1 MNGMF
6 RWGMLL
12 CGCALVAAGPAW
24 AQALN
29 YPVRPIRLVAPF
41 PPGGSVDVTARLIG
55 PKVAASIGQQVLI
68 DNRSGASGIV
78 GTSSVARAEPDGY
91 TILIN
96 TTPMVTNTQMY
107 KKVPYDLKRDFE
119 PVILLSS
126 TPSVLSVH
134 PSIPARTVKEMISLA
149 KSRPGELNYGGAGVG
164 TNPHIA
170 GELFNLLANTNIVAV
185 QFKGGGPALVG
196 ALSGEVGVSFSAVA
210 GAVAYMKSNRL
221 RPLGVTSAKPIKAL
235 PNVPTIAQ
243 TLPGYEFTAWFAVV
257 APKGTKPDIINKLN
271 VEFSKAMSSPE
282 FVKRFEA
289 EGLQVIGSTP
299 EQLATHFDSEL
310 KKWER
315 VIKERKM
322 KAGG

>member
-1 MNGMF
+1 MLRKAGL
-6 RWGMLL
+6 MLL
-12 CGCALVAAGPAW
+12 CGCALTATGAAW
-24 AQALN
+24 AQVK
-29 YPVRPIRLVAPF
+29 YPERPIRLVAPF
-41 PPGGSVDVTARLIG
+41 PPGGSVDVTARLVG
-55 PKVAASIGQQVLI
+55 PKMSESIGQQVII

-78 GTSSVARAEPDGY
+78 GTSAVARAEPDGY

-134 PSIPARTVKEMISLA
+134 PSIPVRSIQDMIKLA
-149 KSRPGELNYGGAGVG
+149 KARPGELNYGGAGVG

-170 GELFNLLANTNIVAV
+170 GELFNLLAGTNIVAV

-210 GAVAYMKSNRL
+210 GAVGYMKSNRL
-221 RPLGVTSAKPIKAL
+221 RPLGVTSLKPVKAL
-235 PNVPTIAQ
+235 PTVPTIASV
-243 TLPGYEFTAWFAVV
+243 LPGYEFTAWFAVV

-271 VEFSKAMSSPE
+271 AEFSKAMSSPD

-289 EGLQVIGSTP
+289 EGLEVIGSTP
-299 EQLATHFDSEL
+299 AQLAAHLDAEL

-322 KAGG
+322 RAD

>member
-1 MNGMF
+1 MNKGILGFAAVLMF
-6 RWGMLL
+6 
-12 CGCALVAAGPAW
+12 APFATAI
-24 AQALN
+24 AQSTK
-29 YPVRPIRLVAPF
+29 YPERPIRLIAPF

-55 PKVAASIGQQVLI
+55 PKVAESIGQQVII

-78 GTSSVARAEPDGY
+78 GTSAVARADPDGY

-107 KKVPYDLKRDFE
+107 SKVPYDLKRDFD

-134 PSIPARTVKEMISLA
+134 PSVPAHSVKEMVQLA
-149 KSRPGELNYGGAGVG
+149 KSRPGQLNYGGAGVG

-170 GELFNLLANTNIVAV
+170 GELFNLLAGTDIVAV

-210 GAVAYMKSNRL
+210 GAVSYMNSKRL
-221 RPLGVTSAKPIKAL
+221 RPLGVTSLKPVAAL
-235 PNVPTIAQ
+235 PTVPPIAK

-257 APKGTKPDIINKLN
+257 APKGTDAAIIAKLN
-271 VEFSKAMSSPE
+271 EQFRKAMSSPE

-289 EGLQVIGSTP
+289 EGLEVIGSTP
-299 EQLATHFDSEL
+299 QQLATHLDAEL
-310 KKWER
+310 KKWAR

-322 KAGG
+322 KAN

>member
-1 MNGMF
+1 MIIKCCAAA
-6 RWGMLL
+6 LL
-12 CGCALVAAGPAW
+12 LGSGVIQPALG
-24 AQALN
+24 QSGK
-29 YPVRPIRLVAPF
+29 YPDRPIRLIVPF
-41 PPGGSVDVTARLIG
+41 PPGGSVDVTARLVG
-55 PKVAASIGQQVLI
+55 PKVAEAIGQQVII

-78 GTSSVARAEPDGY
+78 GTNAVARSDPDGY
-91 TILIN
+91 TLLIN
-96 TTPMVTNTQMY
+96 TTPMVTNTQMFS
-107 KKVPYDLKRDFE
+107 KVPYNVQTDFE

-134 PSIPARTVKEMISLA
+134 PSVPARTVKEIVQLA

-170 GELFNLLANTNIVAV
+170 GELFNFLAGTNIVAV

-210 GAVAYMKSNRL
+210 GAVGYMKSNRL
-221 RPLGVTSAKPIKAL
+221 RPLGVTSLKPVAAL
-235 PNVPTIAQ
+235 PSVPPIAN

-257 APKGTKPDIINKLN
+257 APKGTNAEIIAKLN
-271 VEFSKAMSSPE
+271 EQFRKAMSSPE

-289 EGLQVIGSTP
+289 EGLEVIGSTP
-299 EQLATHFDSEL
+299 AQLAAHLDFEL
-310 KKWER
+310 KKWAR

-322 KAGG
+322 KAE

>member
-1 MNGMF
+1 MII
-6 RWGMLL
+6 RLCVTALL
-12 CGCALVAAGPAW
+12 LAGVALPPAL
-24 AQALN
+24 AQSGK
-29 YPVRPIRLVAPF
+29 YPERPIRLVAPF
-41 PPGGSVDVTARLIG
+41 PPGGSVDVTARLVG
-55 PKVAASIGQQVLI
+55 PKMSESIGQQVII

-78 GTSSVARAEPDGY
+78 GTSAVARAEPDGY

-134 PSIPARTVKEMISLA
+134 PSIPVRSIQDMIKLA
-149 KSRPGELNYGGAGVG
+149 KARPGELNYGGAGVG

-170 GELFNLLANTNIVAV
+170 GELFNLLAGTNIVAV

-210 GAVAYMKSNRL
+210 GAVGYMKSNRL
-221 RPLGVTSAKPIKAL
+221 RPLGVTSLKPVKAL
-235 PNVPTIAQ
+235 PTVPTIASV
-243 TLPGYEFTAWFAVV
+243 LPGYEFTAWFAVV

-271 VEFSKAMSSPE
+271 AEFSKAMSSPD

-289 EGLQVIGSTP
+289 EGLEVIGSTP
-299 EQLATHFDSEL
+299 AQLAAHLDGEL

-322 KAGG
+322 RAD

>member
-1 MNGMF
+1 MF
-6 RWGMLL
+6 KKTGLMML
-12 CGCALVAAGPAW
+12 CGCMLAAAGSAW
-24 AQALN
+24 AQGK
-29 YPVRPIRLVAPF
+29 YPERPIRLVAPF
-41 PPGGSVDVTARLIG
+41 PPGGSVDVTARLVG
-55 PKVAASIGQQVLI
+55 PKVAELVGQQVLI

-78 GTSSVARAEPDGY
+78 GTSAVARSEPDGY

-107 KKVPYDLKRDFE
+107 KKVPYDLKKDFE

-134 PSIPARTVKEMISLA
+134 PSIPANSIRDMIKLA

-170 GELFNLLANTNIVAV
+170 GELFNLLAKTNIVAV

-210 GAVAYMKSNRL
+210 GAVGYMNSKRL
-221 RPLGVTSAKPIKAL
+221 RPLGVTSLKPVKAL
-235 PNVPTIAQ
+235 PTVPTIASV
-243 TLPGYEFTAWFAVV
+243 LPGYEFTAWFAVM
-257 APKGTKPDIINKLN
+257 APKGTKPDVINTLN
-271 VEFSKAMSSPE
+271 SAFSKAMAAPE

-289 EGLQVIGSTP
+289 EGLEVIGSTP
-299 EQLATHFDSEL
+299 AELGKHLDAEL

-315 VIKERKM
+315 VIRERKM
-322 KAGG
+322 RAD

>member
-1 MNGMF
+1 MYEFLN
-6 RWGMLL
+6 RLLLLL
-12 CGCALVAAGPAW
+12 CACVVVLLPPAM
-24 AQALN
+24 AQTTK
-29 YPVRPIRLVAPF
+29 YPERPIRLIVPF
-41 PPGGSVDVTARLIG
+41 PPGGSVDVTARLVG
-55 PKVAASIGQQVLI
+55 PKVAESIGQQVLI

-78 GTSSVARAEPDGY
+78 GTSAVARAEPDGY
-91 TILIN
+91 TLLIN

-107 KKVPYDLKRDFE
+107 SKVPYNIKTDFT

-134 PSIPARTVKEMISLA
+134 PSIPARTVKEMVQLA
-149 KSRPGELNYGGAGVG
+149 KARPGELNYGGAGVG

-170 GELFNLLANTNIVAV
+170 GELFNLLAKTNIVVV

-210 GAVAYMKSNRL
+210 GAVGYMQSNRL
-221 RPLGVTSAKPIKAL
+221 RPLGVTSLKRGAAL
-235 PNVPTIAQ
+235 PSVPPIAD

-257 APKGTKPDIINKLN
+257 APKGTSGEIVGKLN
-271 VEFSKAMSSPE
+271 EQFRKAMSSPE

-299 EQLATHFDSEL
+299 EQLAVHLDAEL

-315 VIKERKM
+315 VIRERKM
-322 KAGG
+322 KAE

>member
-1 MNGMF
+1 MISLS
-6 RWGMLL
+6 RWGGLV
-12 CGCALVAAGPAW
+12 CGCVLAAAGAAW
-24 AQALN
+24 AQK
-29 YPVRPIRLVAPF
+29 YPDRPIRLVVPF

-55 PKVAASIGQQVLI
+55 PKVAEAIGQQIII

-78 GTSSVARAEPDGY
+78 GTSAVARSDPDGY

-96 TTPMVTNTQMY
+96 TTPMVTNTQMF
-107 KKVPYDLKRDFE
+107 KKVPYDLKKDFE

-134 PSIPARTVKEMISLA
+134 PSIPARTVKEMVRLA
-149 KSRPGELNYGGAGVG
+149 KSRPGELNYGGAGFG

-170 GELFNLLANTNIVAV
+170 GELFNLLAKTNIVVV

-210 GAVAYMKSNRL
+210 GAVGYMKSNRL
-221 RPLGVTSAKPIKAL
+221 RPLGVTSVKPIKAL
-235 PNVPTIAQ
+235 PTVPTIAQ

-257 APKGTKPDIINKLN
+257 APKGTKPDVINKLN
-271 VEFSKAMSSPE
+271 AEFSKSMISPE

-289 EGLQVIGSTP
+289 EGLEVIGSTP
-299 EQLATHFDSEL
+299 AQLAVHFDSEL

-315 VIKERKM
+315 VIRERKM
-322 KAGG
+322 KAEG

>member
-1 MNGMF
+1 
-6 RWGMLL
+6 
-12 CGCALVAAGPAW
+12 
-24 AQALN
+24 
-29 YPVRPIRLVAPF
+29 
-41 PPGGSVDVTARLIG
+41 
-55 PKVAASIGQQVLI
+55 
-68 DNRSGASGIV
+68 
-78 GTSSVARAEPDGY
+78 
-91 TILIN
+91 LIN

-134 PSIPARTVKEMISLA
+134 PSIPVRSIQDMIKLA
-149 KSRPGELNYGGAGVG
+149 KARPGDLNYGGAGVG

-170 GELFNLLANTNIVAV
+170 GELFNLLAGTNIVAV
-185 QFKGGGPALVG
+185 QFKGGGPALIC

-210 GAVAYMKSNRL
+210 GAVGYMKSNRL
-221 RPLGVTSAKPIKAL
+221 RPLGVTSLKPVKAL
-235 PNVPTIAQ
+235 PTVPTIASV
-243 TLPGYEFTAWFAVV
+243 LPGYEFTAWFAVV

-271 VEFSKAMSSPE
+271 AEFSKAMSSPD

-289 EGLQVIGSTP
+289 EGLEVIGSTP
-299 EQLATHFDSEL
+299 AQLAAHLDAEL

-322 KAGG
+322 RAD

>member
-1 MNGMF
+1 MIRTSVSAIAGLA
-6 RWGMLL
+6 LL
-12 CGCALVAAGPAW
+12 ALTVPIS
-24 AQALN
+24 AQAQK
-29 YPVRPIRLVAPF
+29 YPERPIRLVVPF
-41 PPGGSVDVTARLIG
+41 PPGGSVDVTARLVG
-55 PKVAASIGQQVLI
+55 PKVAEAIGQQVII

-78 GTSSVARAEPDGY
+78 GTSAVARAEPDGY

-107 KKVPYDLKRDFE
+107 SKVPYNLKNDFV

-134 PSIPARTVKEMISLA
+134 PSIPAKSVKEMIALA
-149 KSRPGELNYGGAGVG
+149 KSRPGELNYGGAGTG

-170 GELFNLLANTNIVAV
+170 GELFNLMAKTNIVVV

-210 GAVAYMKSNRL
+210 GAVSYMNSNRL
-221 RPLGVTSAKPIKAL
+221 RPLGVTSLKRISAL
-235 PNVPTIAQ
+235 PTVPTIAE
-243 TLPGYEFTAWFAVV
+243 TLPGYEFTAWFAVM
-257 APKGTKPDIINKLN
+257 APKGTKPEIVQRLN
-271 VEFSKAMSSPE
+271 SEFSKAMGSKD

-289 EGLQVIGSTP
+289 EGLHVIGSTP
-299 EQLATHFDSEL
+299 EQLGTFLDTEL

-315 VIKERKM
+315 VIRERKM
-322 KAGG
+322 KAN